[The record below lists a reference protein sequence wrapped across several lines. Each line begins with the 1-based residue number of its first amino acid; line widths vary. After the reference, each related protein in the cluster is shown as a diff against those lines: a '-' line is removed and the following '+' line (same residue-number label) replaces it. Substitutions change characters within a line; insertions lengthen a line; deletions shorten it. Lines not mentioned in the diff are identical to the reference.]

1 MAFPDLFKLEK
12 LKIEAYSDRARSAK
26 IGEFV
31 AMFNPTTLNQTFD
44 VQYEAAS
51 DAGGVCHEAR
61 FVRKKPADLSVKLLL
76 DGTGVNEIGLVSLFG
91 ARRTVGER
99 ISDFL
104 RLAYEVNGDTH
115 QPSFLWV
122 KWGQWGT
129 ELGQTGYK
137 CRLKSASVAYQ
148 SFNRDGSPMRAELDL
163 SLRSDDEHTNQLR
176 IAGLASPDVT
186 HSRLARAGDTLPSLT
201 REIYGSPRHVAAVA
215 RVNDLDQLRVI
226 ETGRELVFPPIV
238 S

>member
-12 LKIEAYSDRARSAK
+12 LKIEAYSDRERSAK
-26 IGEFV
+26 IGEFE
-31 AMFNPTTLNQTFD
+31 AMFNPTTLSQTFA

-51 DAGGVCHEAR
+51 DAAGASHEAR

-76 DGTGVNEIGLVSLFG
+76 DGTGVNEIGLVTLFG
-91 ARRTVGER
+91 RNRTVGQR
-99 ISDFL
+99 IGDFL
-104 RLAYEVNGDTH
+104 RLAYQVNGDTH

-122 KWGQWGT
+122 KWGDWGT

-137 CRLKSASVAYQ
+137 CRLKSAAIAYQ

-163 SLRSDDEHTNQLR
+163 ALVSDDEHSNQLR

-186 HSRLARAGDTLPSLT
+186 HSRLVRAGDTVASLT
-201 REIYGSPRHVAAVA
+201 REVYGTPRQAAAVA
-215 RVNDLDQLRVI
+215 RINDLDQLRAI
-226 ETGRELVFPPIV
+226 EPGRELVFPPIIG
-238 S
+238 